1 MKKLL
6 LSLSVL
12 VLAFTM
18 HAQITLPY
26 VFSDHMVLQR
36 DKPIPVWGWADKASV
51 LKVELNG
58 YTSKVLVDDEGEWK
72 VYLPSMKAGG
82 PYQLTISGKKNKIV
96 FNDVII
102 GDVWFAS
109 GQSNM
114 EWQVQQSD
122 DSETEIPTSLNN
134 HIRLCQ
140 IPHAVSLNPLDNT
153 EETKWE
159 VCDSTSVRNFSAVA
173 YYFAKNIQADINV
186 PVGIIQ
192 STWGGT
198 PVEAWTSKE
207 MLQSNEFGRKL
218 VKKSDTI
225 TYSHFQKDTLDLNT
239 FWDIVYNPK
248 NGMDSIIPMPA
259 YDDLAWKEVA
269 IPGVIKDWEVD
280 FYEGMIWL
288 RKTIDLPKS
297 FAGQDLTINLGYPEM
312 NYSLYFNGSEI
323 CKNQWNANLKHAYT
337 IPSTIAKKGENVIAI
352 RVAALWGGGGINGP
366 GEDIFL
372 TNGKKKLSLEGNWKY
387 KKDLE
392 DKIPKVQYY
401 QTYASFINNAMVHPV
416 QPFGLKGFLWY
427 QGEHNEGEAYRYR
440 EMLPLMINGWR
451 IQWQQ
456 GNLPFALVQLPNYMK
471 VDDEPTD
478 GKWAVLRESQTQSLY
493 LPETYMTCIIDCGTA
508 DNIHPTN
515 KTVVGERLA
524 NVVAKNVYGKEVVAS
539 GPVFQDYS
547 IEGGEIR
554 IRFSEIANGLMIK
567 GGELLSG
574 FAVAGEDQKF
584 YWADAIIEGD
594 EVVVSSM
601 QVSRP
606 VAVRYAWGN
615 NPVCNLI
622 NSEELPAIPFRTD
635 DWKVITQP

>member
-1 MKKLL
+1 M
-6 LSLSVL
+6 
-12 VLAFTM
+12 
-18 HAQITLPY
+18 
-26 VFSDHMVLQR
+26 
-36 DKPIPVWGWADKASV
+36 
-51 LKVELNG
+51 
-58 YTSKVLVDDEGEWK
+58 
-72 VYLPSMKAGG
+72 
-82 PYQLTISGKKNKIV
+82 
-96 FNDVII
+96 I

-122 DSETEIPTSLNN
+122 GAKAEIPNALNKK
-134 HIRLCQ
+134 IRLCQ
-140 IPHAVSLNPLDNT
+140 IPHAVSLDPLYNT
-153 EETKWE
+153 EETQWE
-159 VCDSTSVRNFSAVA
+159 VCDSSSVRGFSAVA

-207 MLQSNEFGRKL
+207 MLKSNEFGRKL
-218 VKKSDTI
+218 VKKNDTI
-225 TYSHFQKDTLDLNT
+225 TYFHFQKDTLDLNT

-248 NGMDSIIPMPA
+248 NGMDSIASDPN
-259 YDDLAWKEVA
+259 YDDSEWQLVS
-269 IPGVIKDWEVD
+269 IPGVIKDWEAD

-288 RKTIDLPKS
+288 RKTIDLKKPY
-297 FAGQDLTINLGYPEM
+297 AGKDLTINLGHPEM
-312 NYSLYFNGSEI
+312 NYSLYFNGKEI
-323 CKNQWNANLKHAYT
+323 CKNQWNANLKHLYT
-337 IPSTIAKKGENVIAI
+337 IPSSLVKKGENVLAI
-352 RVAALWGGGGINGP
+352 RIAALWGGGGLNGP
-366 GEDIFL
+366 GDEIYL
-372 TNGKKKLSLEGNWKY
+372 TNGKTKLSLEGNWKY

-401 QTYASFINNAMVHPV
+401 QTYAYYIHNAMVHPL
-416 QPFGLKGFLWY
+416 QPYGLKGFIWY

-440 EMLPLMINGWR
+440 EMLPLMINDWR

-478 GKWAVLRESQTQSLY
+478 GKWAVLRESQALTLK
-493 LPETYMTCIIDCGTA
+493 LPNTYMTCIIDCGIA

-524 NVVAKNVYGKEVVAS
+524 NVVAKNVYGKKLVAS
-539 GPVFQDYS
+539 GPVFKDYS
-547 IEGGEIR
+547 VRGNKIHIAFSNLADGLKVKDEG
-554 IRFSEIANGLMIK
+554 AIK
-567 GGELLSG
+567 G
-574 FAVAGEDQKF
+574 FAIAGEDQKF
-584 YWADAIIEGD
+584 YWADAVIEGD
-594 EVVVSSM
+594 EVVVSSK
-601 QVSRP
+601 QVSHP

-635 DWKVITQP
+635 DWKVITQPEY